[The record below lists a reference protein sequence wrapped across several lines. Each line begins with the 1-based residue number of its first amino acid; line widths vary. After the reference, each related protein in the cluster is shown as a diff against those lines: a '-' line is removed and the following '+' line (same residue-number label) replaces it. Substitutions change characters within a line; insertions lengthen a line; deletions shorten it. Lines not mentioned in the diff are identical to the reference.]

1 MENVKL
7 DFTQKSG
14 FDNIQE
20 YLKCKTDPIYFI
32 ENYIKIFNQ
41 KMGVVQ
47 FKMFEKQKEFIKL
60 WLEKHKMLVLKSR
73 QTGMST
79 TLQALSLWL

>member
-1 MENVKL
+1 MENTKL
-7 DFTQKSG
+7 EVTQKFE

-20 YLKCKTDPIYFI
+20 YLKCKTDPLYFI

-41 KMGVVQ
+41 RMGVVP
-47 FKMFEKQKEFIKL
+47 FKMFEKQKEFIRL

>member
-1 MENVKL
+1 MENTKL
-7 DFTQKSG
+7 
-14 FDNIQE
+14 DNIQE

-41 KMGVVQ
+41 RMGVVP
-47 FKMFEKQKEFIKL
+47 FKMFEKQKEFIRL